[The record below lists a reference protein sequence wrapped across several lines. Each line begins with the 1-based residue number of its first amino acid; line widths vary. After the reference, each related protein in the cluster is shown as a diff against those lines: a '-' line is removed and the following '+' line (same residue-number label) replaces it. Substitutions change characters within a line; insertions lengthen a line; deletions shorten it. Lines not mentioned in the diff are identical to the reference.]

1 MHRINYFADVGYT
14 CVGRG
19 VHFHHVNVPPFHDR
33 CAVLAFAA
41 RLSCR
46 LAQTVQADA
55 IHALCYDPRSSGF
68 ARPAYTCHHKRLR
81 NPIRLKGVFQRA
93 HHRVLADQIDECLRA
108 VFAGEDLI
116 GGGVGHVHFQRQSGL
131 RRG

>member
-1 MHRINYFADVGYT
+1 MYRIDDFADVGDAR
-14 CVGRG
+14 VGRG
-19 VHFHHVNVPPFHDR
+19 VHLHHVNVPPFHDR

-46 LAQTVQADA
+46 LAQAVQPDA
-55 IHALCYDPRSSGF
+55 VHALCDDPRGGGF
-68 ARPAYTCHHKRLR
+68 TRPTNTCHHKRLR
-81 NPIRLKGVFQRA
+81 NPVRLERVFQRA
-93 HHRVLADQIDECLRA
+93 HHRVLAHEIDEGLGA

-131 RRG
+131 R